1 MEEEDHESDNPSQ
14 DGQQKELSDKKRSK
28 NYKISI
34 EASEMMND
42 WLLRHFETPY
52 PSTEQKKKMAEH
64 GKIPVVKVSNWFIN
78 ARERTVKNYF
88 NGKEKKY

>member
-1 MEEEDHESDNPSQ
+1 MEEEDHESENPSQ
-14 DGQQKELSDKKRSK
+14 DGQQKDLSDKKRSK

-52 PSTEQKKKMAEH
+52 PSTE
-64 GKIPVVKVSNWFIN
+64 
-78 ARERTVKNYF
+78 
-88 NGKEKKY
+88 